1 MPRLLTDEEIERQLL
16 DLPHWSRHGRELVRQ
31 VQAPDFRTGIA
42 VVDAVAELA
51 EEVDHHPD
59 IDVRWTTLRLAV
71 WTHVA
76 GGITQLDVELAHR
89 IDEVVAEVLGGPRG
103 GERGEEEGAW

>member
-1 MPRLLTDEEIERQLL
+1 MARLLTDEEIERQLL
-16 DLPHWSRHGRELVRQ
+16 DLPLWTREGRELVRR
-31 VQAPDFRTGIA
+31 VEAPDFRTGIA

-59 IDVRWTTLRLAV
+59 IDVRWRTLRFAV

-89 IDEVVAEVLGGPRG
+89 IDEVVADVLRAGRRG
-103 GERGEEEGAW
+103 GRDEEEGAW

>member
-1 MPRLLTDEEIERQLL
+1 MVRLLTDEEIERQLL
-16 DLPHWSRHGRELVRQ
+16 DLPHWARQERELVRQ
-31 VQAPDFRTGIA
+31 VEAPDFRTGIA

-59 IDVRWTTLRLAV
+59 IDVRWRTLRLAV

-76 GGITQLDVELAHR
+76 GGITQLDIELAHR
-89 IDEVVAEVLGGPRG
+89 IDEVVAEVLEGARG
-103 GERGEEEGAW
+103 GGRGEEEGAW